1 MIAEFPDF
9 KKIEVSDKEEIDAY
23 TKEYPPYSDFEFGS
37 LWAWDVK
44 EEMAISILNGN
55 LVVKFTDYTTGKPFL
70 AFLGK
75 NMVNETA
82 GALLSYSVQ
91 NGFEETMH
99 LIPETVAKH
108 LDRDLFLVE
117 ESRDHFDYVCDIN
130 YHIEYPGK
138 NLKSQRNLLKVFKD
152 TSPDFEQVSLKME
165 TKEAQQE
172 VASVLRRWT
181 EGKEFIS
188 DSEAFAYERFVSA
201 AESLSYS
208 AVGIRV
214 AGELVAFHIVSLP
227 PGNCANALFGKA
239 DTAYRGVY
247 AALDHVVARDL
258 IERNYTHMNIQQ
270 DLGIDSLRAAKL
282 SLHPSHLL
290 KKYSVS
296 SAEKG

>member
-1 MIAEFPDF
+1 MIAEFPNF
-9 KKIEVSDKEEIDAY
+9 KKIELSDKENVDAL

-44 EEMAISILNGN
+44 EEMALSVLNGN
-55 LVVKFTDYTTGKPFL
+55 LVVKFTDYTTGNPFL

-75 NMVNETA
+75 NKVTDTA
-82 GALLSYSVQ
+82 RELLSYSKK
-91 NGFEETMH
+91 NGFEETLH
-99 LIPETVAKH
+99 LIPETVAKG
-108 LDRDLFLVE
+108 LDKELFSIE

-130 YHIEYPGK
+130 RHIEYPGK
-138 NLKSQRNLLKVFKD
+138 ELKSQRNLLKIFKD
-152 TSPDFEQVSLKME
+152 ASPDFEQVSLMMD

-172 VASVLRRWT
+172 VVGVLRRWT
-181 EGKEFIS
+181 EGKGFIT
-188 DSEAFAYERFVSA
+188 DSEAFAYDRFISGA
-201 AESLSYS
+201 SSLSYS

-214 AGELVAFHIVSLP
+214 GADLVAFHIVSLP

-239 DTAYRGVY
+239 DTSYRGVY

-258 IERNYTHMNIQQ
+258 LSRNYTHMNIQQ
-270 DLGIDSLRAAKL
+270 DLGIEGLRAAKL

-296 SAEKG
+296 LLA